1 MSLASHFI
9 CFCFLIL
16 IKCYFIHIFTSLL
29 LWQLIIEYTL
39 HNVCWHVF
47 CFFLTNFKISHIFL
61 GMFDKI
67 YSLHKTDKH
76 DFIHQLSRTLQDWL
90 CQTKTRHRRDFF
102 PTFILPLTHT
112 QMWLQLFTRLPRT
125 PRHPGWSGSIAART
139 SPCQRPPPSASRGG
153 CSSSGTSLSGTSDT
167 CGRTLTIRTV
177 SRKVLWFLWHF
188 SFYLLENCFS
198 DVTLI
203 LFFMRPTWTMSPRFP
218 VFPFTLIFSLRKVS
232 YWIEHSNAL
241 GKRTLVNLELGK
253 GALVHRLGQLLAKTT
268 KFTL

>member
-1 MSLASHFI
+1 
-9 CFCFLIL
+9 
-16 IKCYFIHIFTSLL
+16 
-29 LWQLIIEYTL
+29 
-39 HNVCWHVF
+39 
-47 CFFLTNFKISHIFL
+47 
-61 GMFDKI
+61 
-67 YSLHKTDKH
+67 
-76 DFIHQLSRTLQDWL
+76 
-90 CQTKTRHRRDFF
+90 
-102 PTFILPLTHT
+102 
-112 QMWLQLFTRLPRT
+112 MWLQLFTRLPRT
-125 PRHPGWSGSIAART
+125 PRRPGWSGSIAART

-177 SRKVLWFLWHF
+177 SRKVLWFLWFLWHF

-253 GALVHRLGQLLAKTT
+253 GALVHRSGQLLAKTT